1 MNSNK
6 DYKAIIIGAGPA
18 GIGAAMKLYKSG
30 VKSILVVE
38 RNDKIGGI
46 PSFYKKKK
54 GGVRTFMR
62 WSRGGYPVF
71 GQDFA
76 KWLEN
81 LISKTDIEVKLDSQV
96 LEIDAK
102 GKSVT
107 FVNPKD
113 GKVTV
118 SADAIIMASGSR
130 EESIAERKWL
140 AGARPSRVMYTKQL
154 LNLDKN
160 DLLPIKKPLIIG
172 SDTIAYAAAAKL
184 KAAGASDTI
193 IVDNKSTPTCPIH
206 ERLYFRFW
214 TNPSFHGFNVD
225 TMEIKGKESA
235 TGIEVNGK
243 HFDCDGIV
251 ISGELIPNSELA
263 LIGNLKVNIPS
274 RIPVINKDNQLS
286 ESGWF
291 AAGNVLGGFHGA
303 EWCYFNGRRTANAVI
318 KYISE
323 SV

>member
-18 GIGAAMKLYKSG
+18 GVGVAMKLYNSGIKS
-30 VKSILVVE
+30 VLILD

-46 PSFYKKKK
+46 PSFYKREK
-54 GGVRTFMR
+54 GGVKTFMR
-62 WSRGGYPVF
+62 WSRGAYPVF

-76 KWLEN
+76 KWLEK
-81 LISKTDIEVKLDSQV
+81 LISKTDIEVKLDSLV

-102 GKSVT
+102 GKTVT

-113 GKVTV
+113 GKLSV
-118 SADAIIMASGSR
+118 SAEAIIMASGSR
-130 EESIAERKWL
+130 EENIAERKWL

-154 LNLDKN
+154 LNFDKN

-172 SDTIAYAAAAKL
+172 SDVIAYAAAAKL
-184 KAAGASDTI
+184 KAAGSSDAI
-193 IVDNKSTPTCPIH
+193 IVDNTSNPKCPIH

-214 TNPSFHGFNVD
+214 TNPSFHGFNAK
-225 TMEIKGKESA
+225 TMEIEGKESA
-235 TGIEVNGK
+235 TGIRVNGE

-263 LIGNLKVNIPS
+263 LIGDLKVNVLS
-274 RIPVINKDNQLS
+274 RIPVINKNNQLS
-286 ESGWF
+286 EPGWF
-291 AAGNVLGGFHGA
+291 AAGNIRGGFHGA
-303 EWCYFNGRRTANAVI
+303 EWCYFNGKRTAVSVL
-318 KYISE
+318 KYINKK
-323 SV
+323 